1 MKIVNKNMKKVNL
14 IAIVALSAAIVGC
27 KEEIKETSVVEKVEV
42 VRVEAAKDQMVS
54 TNISYNGSI
63 EPLKMNNISS
73 SAPGRI
79 DAILVE
85 VGDNVKRGQ
94 IVAKMDRSQQ
104 IQQEIS
110 LQNLAADLL
119 RLTELFEAGGVSK
132 QTVDQMQA
140 QYDVAKKALDFTTEN
155 TTLNSPIN
163 GVVTARNFDNG
174 DIFSMS
180 PTSTGAAA
188 IVTVMQIDSVK
199 LRVNVSENYFSNI
212 KTGMPITLRTD
223 SYPNEVFNGKVSLI
237 YPLVDAASHTFTVEV
252 TIPNKNLKLRPGMYT
267 NVNINLG
274 EKSAITVSDKA
285 VQKQQGSNERYV
297 FVVENGVAKR
307 RTVVAAEINSLDRE
321 ILSGVK
327 PGDMIVVDGASR
339 LLDGDKVKIVK

>member
-1 MKIVNKNMKKVNL
+1 MKKVNL

-27 KEEIKETSVVEKVEV
+27 KEEVKETSVVEKVEV
-42 VRVEAAKDQMVS
+42 VRVEVAKAQMVS

-79 DAILVE
+79 DEILVE
-85 VGDNVKRGQ
+85 VGDKVKRGEV
-94 IVAKMDRSQQ
+94 VAKMDRSQQ

-140 QYDVAKKALDFTTEN
+140 QYDVAKKALDFTIEN

-199 LRVNVSENYFSNI
+199 LRVNVSENYFANI
-212 KTGMPITLRTD
+212 KIGMPITLRTD

-274 EKSAITVSDKA
+274 EKSAITVNDKA

-297 FVVENGVAKR
+297 FVVKDGVAKR
-307 RTVVAAEINSLDRE
+307 RTITAAEINSHDRE

-327 PGDMIVVDGASR
+327 VGDMIVVDGASR